1 MRNLEFRNKIR
12 ANQQKED
19 KRREGSFWLR
29 QAKECYSYIEI
40 GEDYGLREQ
49 CLHAVRLIRD
59 KIFKMNKQFNL
70 NLYIPSYWV
79 I

>member
-1 MRNLEFRNKIR
+1 MRNNEFRNKIR

-29 QAKECYSYIEI
+29 QAIFLYRDRR
-40 GEDYGLREQ
+40 GLRRLREQ